1 MSAQLLQIGSTDWS
15 WILLEKSIKWSR
27 NDLDSDDA
35 GRTLDGVMH
44 RARVAIKRK
53 IEVQDCKRL
62 TIAQMAQLN
71 SDLMPETVTLK
82 FLDAITG
89 EIYTGEFY
97 GSSVSAALLTYDEDN
112 DTGYWE
118 DYSFSLTEV

>member
-44 RARVAIKRK
+44 RSRVAIKRK